1 MSSSEPEQIRR
12 EIEGTQRALGADVD
26 RLTEKVN
33 PSRIVERRVERAR
46 GAVTNV
52 KEKIMGS
59 PTHPTPT
66 HQSGYHTGSS
76 TSQIGDRASS
86 AASSAAD
93 AVSSAP
99 QAVRQQ
105 AQGNP
110 LAAGLIAFGAGWLVA
125 SLIPASQ
132 KEQEIA
138 TQAKDAAREHASAV
152 TGPLGEVANQAKENL
167 REPTQQAVEAVRST
181 ATEAADG
188 AVRGPIGRAGRQ
200 RQGAGGQ
207 GVGAGLRPG
216 SVGLRTVQPAGEP
229 WLRAAVRH
237 VLTR

>member
-12 EIEGTQRALGADVD
+12 EIEGTQRALSADVD
-26 RLTEKVN
+26 RLTEKVS
-33 PSRIVERRVERAR
+33 PSRVIERRVERAR

-132 KEQEIA
+132 KEQEVA
-138 TQAKDAAREHASAV
+138 AQAKGAAQENASAI
-152 TGPLGEVANQAKENL
+152 TGPLGEAANQVKEHL
-167 REPTQQAVEAVRST
+167 REPAQQAAEAVRST
-181 ATEAADG
+181 ATDAASIVQDEG
-188 AVRGPIGRAGRQ
+188 RSAAQHVSGRAQEAKDSVQDHEPHPSDSGRSNPPPSP
-200 RQGAGGQ
+200 GYD
-207 GVGAGLRPG
+207 RPYG
-216 SVGLRTVQPAGEP
+216 TS
-229 WLRAAVRH
+229 
-237 VLTR
+237 

>member
-1 MSSSEPEQIRR
+1 MTSSEPEQIRR

-26 RLTEKVN
+26 RLTEKVS

-59 PTHPTPT
+59 PTLRPPTY
-66 HQSGYHTGSS
+66 QSGYQTDSS
-76 TSQIGDRASS
+76 TSPVGDRVSS

-93 AVSSAP
+93 TLSSAP

-132 KEQEIA
+132 KEQELA

-181 ATEAADG
+181 ATEAASTVQYEGHSAAQD
-188 AVRGPIGRAGRQ
+188 VSGRAQEAKESVQDYAPGPSGSGR
-200 RQGAGGQ
+200 
-207 GVGAGLRPG
+207 
-216 SVGLRTVQPAGEP
+216 SNQPASPGYERP
-229 WLRAAVRH
+229 YG
-237 VLTR
+237 TS